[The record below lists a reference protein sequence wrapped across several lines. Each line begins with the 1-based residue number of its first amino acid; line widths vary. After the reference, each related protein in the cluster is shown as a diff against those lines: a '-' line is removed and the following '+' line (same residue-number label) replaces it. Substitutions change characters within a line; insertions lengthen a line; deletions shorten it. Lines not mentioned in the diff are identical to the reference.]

1 VDYCAAIRTGE
12 RRPWRRIVTVS
23 AIARCSC
30 SRSGREVGIA
40 SPAATF
46 ISTSNWSSSCRLGEA
61 VADLTDPEP
70 RHVALGARIGRSDRH
85 RPLAGTTLAD
95 RIAPHNPPTPPSAV
109 RLQAWATRRNHSS
122 MQRSTIS
129 WSMSTR
135 WWACRMPMTVGQL
148 DIAAVAVAGEPLA
161 PGQLRGRDDAA
172 EGPRCRRSGNRR
184 ATSPPRGKAHANG
197 KGYAELAA
205 RNAALAM
212 ERRRPHRR
220 SMAPSPSR
228 SPTLRCDR
236 SRCSPALGPAPGH
249 RELSTP
255 KGGSRKCFRLAPK
268 LAR

>member
-1 VDYCAAIRTGE
+1 MLCAPAGGKPCPLCTANAWKRVDYCAAIRTGE

-212 ERRRPHRR
+212 ERRRRTGGRWRPRHPGRR
-220 SMAPSPSR
+220 PYVVIAVGARLR
-228 SPTLRCDR
+228 SVL
-236 SRCSPALGPAPGH
+236 PAP
-249 RELSTP
+249 
-255 KGGSRKCFRLAPK
+255 
-268 LAR
+268 